1 MKNLDL
7 GKKIKELRF
16 RKGFSQEEL
25 ADLTQLSLRTIQR
38 IENGETEARGDSLKR
53 IAQALNITPEEL
65 TGQTIHP
72 EEHETNSR
80 YLMLLNLSALS
91 FLIFP
96 ILGIIA
102 PLVLWS
108 LKKNTVKNIDVASKR
123 LVNFQISWFIL
134 VTIIPIVILLMFI
147 FHISLK
153 NIRLN
158 NLLNTF
164 YLMMAVFGLYGLNFL
179 YIIFNTIRVF
189 NNKDVIYKPALRFI
203 R

>member
-1 MKNLDL
+1 MNNFDI
-7 GKKIKELRF
+7 GKKVKELRN

-25 ADLTQLSLRTIQR
+25 AEITQLSLRTIQR

-53 IAQALNITPEEL
+53 LANALGITAEEL
-65 TGQTIHP
+65 TAQSSASTVEIN
-72 EEHETNSR
+72 EDKSR

-108 LKKNTVKNIDVASKR
+108 LKKGAVKNIDVLSKR
-123 LVNFQISWFIL
+123 LINFQISWFIFTTVSTFVMMTMSFL
-134 VTIIPIVILLMFI
+134 HLYHMEELLLGII
-147 FHISLK
+147 
-153 NIRLN
+153 
-158 NLLNTF
+158 
-164 YLMMAVFGLYGLNFL
+164 GLYGFNIL
-179 YIIFNTIRVF
+179 YIAFNAFRVYK
-189 NNKDVIYKPALRFI
+189 NKGVIYQPAIPFI